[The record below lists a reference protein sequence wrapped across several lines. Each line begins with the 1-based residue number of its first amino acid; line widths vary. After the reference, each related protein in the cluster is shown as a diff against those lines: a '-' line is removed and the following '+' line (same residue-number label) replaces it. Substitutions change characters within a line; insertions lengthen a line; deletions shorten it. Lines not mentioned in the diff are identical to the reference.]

1 MAPAIAFNALFAAI
15 PLLLVAAS
23 VAAFVYGTDA
33 GLERAYDAVALYA
46 PQLHDLVA
54 NNLDAIVRYRGISG
68 AIGLSGALAWFG
80 AFAWF
85 KKGLGWGD
93 VKLAGATGAAL
104 GWPLT
109 MTAVACISLVGAL
122 QAVVSVMWRDTA
134 EKKREGLPYAVAIAL
149 GAAWAI
155 WWEH

>member
-1 MAPAIAFNALFAAI
+1 MLFA
-15 PLLLVAAS
+15 LLAA
-23 VAAFVYGTDA
+23 VLLT
-33 GLERAYDAVALYA
+33 AVAF
-46 PQLHDLVA
+46 DLRFRRIPDWLTYPAMAVFLGA
-54 NNLDAIVRYRGISG
+54 RAFTAGVGDLESGLISG
-68 AIGLSGALAWFG
+68 AIGLAGALAWFG

-122 QAVVSVMWRDTA
+122 QAVVSVMWHDTA

-149 GAAWAI
+149 GAVWAI

>member
-1 MAPAIAFNALFAAI
+1 MLFAA
-15 PLLLVAAS
+15 LAAVLV
-23 VAAFVYGTDA
+23 T
-33 GLERAYDAVALYA
+33 AVAF
-46 PQLHDLVA
+46 DLRFRRIPDWLTYPAMAVFLGA
-54 NNLDAIVRYRGISG
+54 RAAMSGVGDLESGLLSG
-68 AIGLSGALAWFG
+68 AIGLAGALAWFG

-122 QAVVSVMWRDTA
+122 QAVVSVMWNDKA
-134 EKKREGLPYAVAIAL
+134 ETKREGIPYAVAIAL
-149 GAAWAI
+149 AAAWAI